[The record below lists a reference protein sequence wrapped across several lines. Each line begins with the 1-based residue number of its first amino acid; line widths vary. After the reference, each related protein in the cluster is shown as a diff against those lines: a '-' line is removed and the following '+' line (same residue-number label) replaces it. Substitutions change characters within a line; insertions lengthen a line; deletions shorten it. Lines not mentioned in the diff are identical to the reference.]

1 MPASIVAAALNFF
14 FEAEGLFASSSL
26 PPLASSMGGGGIG
39 APRAD
44 YRRRPREGVMGTALL
59 TRQRRQDES
68 VGVEGQTE
76 VESRPP
82 RRACR

>member
-44 YRRRPREGVMGTALL
+44 YRRRPREGVMGSVSTAAPVY
-59 TRQRRQDES
+59 QDES